1 MVNSV
6 IIAYMETLL
15 TVLMI
20 IQAMSISLG
29 VGVSTMA
36 ILNFFYAISDGT
48 IDPIERG
55 FMGVTYIT
63 LRVAM
68 VIIILAFAGM
78 AVIGQLLYGQM
89 YLTGYVL
96 AQFTLIAGLFL
107 NASLMTARI
116 MPSKF
121 GPAIQ
126 ASCWYALGFILALVP
141 LGYSSFS
148 YPIFISAFI
157 PFTLLMIVLV
167 NLVMKSLQ
175 K

>member
-1 MVNSV
+1 
-6 IIAYMETLL
+6 METLL
-15 TVLMI
+15 TILMI

-36 ILNFFYAISDGT
+36 LLNFFYAISDGT

-68 VIIILAFAGM
+68 VIIILAFAAM
-78 AVIGQLLYGQM
+78 AIVGQMLYGQA
-89 YLTGYVL
+89 YISAYIL

-116 MPSKF
+116 MPSKY

-126 ASCWYALGFILALVP
+126 ASCWYSLGFLLALVP
-141 LGYSSFS
+141 LGYANFT
-148 YPIFISAFI
+148 YPAFLFTFI
-157 PFTLLMIVLV
+157 PFTVLMIVLV
-167 NLVMKSLQ
+167 NIIMASIKE
-175 K
+175 